1 MELGME
7 ASLLNRDDG
16 EEAFRLQLDRVKNLN

>member
-16 EEAFRLQLDRVKNLN
+16 